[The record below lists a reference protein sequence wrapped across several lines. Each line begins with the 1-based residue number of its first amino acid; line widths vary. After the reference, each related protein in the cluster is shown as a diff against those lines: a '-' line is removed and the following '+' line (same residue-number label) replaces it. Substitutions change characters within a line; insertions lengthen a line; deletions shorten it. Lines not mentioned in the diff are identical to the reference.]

1 MIMSSAY
8 IFGRQISPGGIP
20 PMAEDIYFENGRF
33 NPLYVGND
41 FVFPT
46 DVVRGQ
52 YSTIMLDSRI
62 NPYMINNLPFQTA
75 GEPAP
80 IWTIENGVLVRSL
93 STPGSSNQ
101 LSCAVYIPTN
111 LRQSIY
117 TARTTCMFEMQLE
130 GWDGKNSEPWFIA
143 YQVNDRTTGAKTRL
157 LYRNIGDAGN
167 TSGFENRYA
176 VIGSVGANL
185 DYIGIQA
192 SPDYSKVSIRKIWF
206 VTY

>member
-1 MIMSSAY
+1 MIISSAY
-8 IFGRQISPGGIP
+8 MFAKQITAGEA
-20 PMAEDIYFENGRF
+20 PMPDNVYFENGNF
-33 NPLYVGND
+33 NPLYVGDD

-46 DVVRGQ
+46 DAVRGQ
-52 YSTIMLDSRI
+52 YSTIMLDNRI
-62 NPYMINNLPFQTA
+62 KPYMINDLPFQTA

-93 STPGSSNQ
+93 STPASNNE
-101 LSCAVYIPTN
+101 LSCALYIPTN

-130 GWDGKNSEPWFIA
+130 GWDGENSEPWFIA
-143 YQVNDRTTGAKTRL
+143 YQVDDRTTGANTRL

-167 TSGFENRYA
+167 TSGYENRSA
-176 VIGSVGANL
+176 LMGSVGANL

-192 SPDYSKVSIRKIWF
+192 SSDYSKVSIRKIWF
-206 VTY
+206 ITY